1 MTRGSELCPRA
12 EAERGGGVVSAP
24 SEGALARGAVRSG
37 VRRAVGDLFDVRER
51 NGGGASLGRSSARRR
66 AASVMLECVDASS
79 LEPDREPRVMRGSDV
94 DAVVEV
100 SSRGGGVVLVLCE
113 AAALEG
119 ALRSGARRGVG
130 DLLDVRERRGGE
142 PVRLAVRVER
152 ACRLDGLLSPRRG
165 LLVVG
170 VGVILLFGFA
180 RRLSARFR

>member
-1 MTRGSELCPRA
+1 
-12 EAERGGGVVSAP
+12 
-24 SEGALARGAVRSG
+24 
-37 VRRAVGDLFDVRER
+37 
-51 NGGGASLGRSSARRR
+51 
-66 AASVMLECVDASS
+66 
-79 LEPDREPRVMRGSDV
+79 MRGSDV